1 MIGAT
6 NTATYI
12 AQALDARKGK
22 TINIYS
28 FQYDHSTAKGY
39 ILLDGTKIGEVTG
52 RGTDVFKLSRT
63 DLSVME
69 HTHEDTYGVGC
80 ASTVASLKSVSS
92 NQIIILASMDATQN
106 SSAVNAELNKMG
118 VSVSATWGATR
129 YAIVFIGMLGLTAG
143 KGYFTYAS
151 GGNDASWG
159 GILLPHASLGITNY
173 NGDYVKLD
181 NNGQLVKY
189 NGPYT
194 FFGY

>member
-1 MIGAT
+1 M
-6 NTATYI
+6 
-12 AQALDARKGK
+12 QALDARNAHVM
-22 TINIYS
+22 NIYS
-28 FQYDHSTAKGY
+28 FQYDHSQAKGY

-63 DLSVME
+63 NLSVME

-92 NQIIILASMDATQN
+92 NQIIILSSMDATQN

-118 VSVSATWGATR
+118 VSVSATWGAAR
-129 YAIVFIGMLGLTAG
+129 YAIVFIGIPGITSG
-143 KGYFTYAS
+143 KGYFTYAG

-159 GILLPHASLGITNY
+159 GTLLPNANLGITNY

-181 NNGQLVKY
+181 SNGQLVKY
-189 NGPYT
+189 NGQYN

>member
-1 MIGAT
+1 MIGTT
-6 NTATYI
+6 NLATYLV
-12 AQALDARKGK
+12 QALDARKAK
-22 TINIYS
+22 TINIYA
-28 FQYDHSTAKGY
+28 FQYDHSGSRGY
-39 ILLDGTKIGEVTG
+39 ILIDGVKVGEVSG

-69 HTHEDTYGVGC
+69 HTHEDTYGAGC
-80 ASTVASLKSVSS
+80 AGTVASLKSVSS
-92 NQIIILASMDATQN
+92 DQIIILSSMDATQN

-118 VSVSATWGATR
+118 VSVSATWGAAR
-129 YAIVFIGMLGLTAG
+129 YAIVFIGMLGLTPG
-143 KGYFTYAS
+143 KGYFTYAG

-189 NGPYT
+189 TGQYT